1 MNETG
6 GWSLIL
12 KGYKPKVYPRVGDRM
27 LAPAPLKP
35 HLMSF
40 LGWQVAQGQLGHRC
54 LKADQEP
61 LPPHHGARVSLH
73 HGLGKGGRYTCQIF
87 I

>member
-1 MNETG
+1 MRQGWVEPDPG
-6 GWSLIL
+6 GS
-12 KGYKPKVYPRVGDRM
+12 KPEVHPRVGDRK
-27 LAPAPLKP
+27 LAPAPLRP
-35 HLMSF
+35 YLMSF
-40 LGWQVAQGQLGHRC
+40 LGWPVAQGQLGHRC

-73 HGLGKGGRYTCQIF
+73 HGLGKGGRYACQIF